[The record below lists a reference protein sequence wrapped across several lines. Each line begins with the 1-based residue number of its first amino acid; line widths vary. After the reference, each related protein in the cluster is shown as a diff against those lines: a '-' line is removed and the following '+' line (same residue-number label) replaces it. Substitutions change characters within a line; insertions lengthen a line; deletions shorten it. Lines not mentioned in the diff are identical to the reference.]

1 MFLVKSCFLLQKV
14 ALWSHILG
22 EWDVETLLRHKD
34 GQKRVDGQIAID
46 KKADKWGKEKNIYI
60 LKNFCNVFT

>member
-46 KKADKWGKEKNIYI
+46 KEGR
-60 LKNFCNVFT
+60 